1 MKELKPYY
9 HRRLPHYQPKDSIL
23 FVTFR
28 LANSL
33 PKNVVVQLLQER
45 EQREINIMCEKNR
58 EKKQIL
64 LQEEGRRYFG
74 HFDSYLDRVMTEI
87 HWLANPVVAE
97 VVKNSILFYDQKIY
111 EVVAFCIMS
120 NHVHLVLN
128 MEKTNV
134 PLHSILQRVKSYSA
148 RKANSL
154 LEMKGIFWQRE
165 NYDHVVRNSEELK
178 RIVRYVMEN
187 PLKAGLCK
195 TWSDWRWT
203 FINEKYL

>member
-45 EQREINIMCEKNR
+45 EQREINITCEKNR

-97 VVKNSILFYDQKIY
+97 VVKNSILFYDQKVY
-111 EVVAFCIMS
+111 EVVVFCIMS

-195 TWSDWRWT
+195 TWSD
-203 FINEKYL
+203 

>member
-45 EQREINIMCEKNR
+45 EQREINITCEKNR

-97 VVKNSILFYDQKIY
+97 VVKNSILFYDQKVY

>member
-97 VVKNSILFYDQKIY
+97 VVKNSILFYDQKVY